1 MQKILDKV
9 LKTTEAV
16 EDYKILKENMS
27 DIEFSISKPKA
38 AYQYAEVRISNEKY
52 R

>member
-1 MQKILDKV
+1 MQRILDRV

-27 DIEFSISKPKA
+27 DMEFSIPAPKA
-38 AYQYAEVRISNEKY
+38 AYQYAEVRHHNRKY